1 MNMLKNTVKKAGVFA
16 AAAALIAG
24 GGATMYILLSGETFA
39 QTGVQVV
46 QQPIK
51 DVQPDTKAAVTE
63 EKAEYTVIDQSAAY
77 TADKL
82 KEALVAKGAPTAQ
95 LESRAAELQSTYVP
109 GDKDITAE
117 QAAAYGAGL
126 LKKVFDADLA
136 GYTARAGFLKGA
148 VPGTDTWSLTFDPAG
163 SSGEAA
169 AEASGAKSYSVYLNS
184 VNGKIINA
192 SSSYDRNA
200 VKNAELNDS
209 AWKEKAKQAVTALLP
224 QNVTITGVKITAADG
239 VDKIGVP
246 VLCELSDGSAYM
258 AGLAG
263 DNKEIVNLYYFQ
275 TGYDG
280 SLDRTI
286 NKQKQM

>member
-1 MNMLKNTVKKAGVFA
+1 MNKLKTTVKKAGVFV

-24 GGATMYILLSGETFA
+24 GGGTMYILLSGETFA

-46 QQPIK
+46 QQPK
-51 DVQPDTKAAVTE
+51 RDVLPETKAAATE
-63 EKAEYTVIDQSAAY
+63 VKAEYTVIDQSAAY
-77 TADKL
+77 TTDKL
-82 KEALVAKGAPTAQ
+82 KETLTAKGAPTAE

-109 GDKDITAE
+109 GEKDITAE

-126 LKKVFDADLA
+126 LKKTFAADLN
-136 GYTARAGFLKGA
+136 GYTARAGFLKGS
-148 VPGTDTWSLTFDPAG
+148 VPGTDTWSVTFEPAG
-163 SSGEAA
+163 PSGGAA

-200 VKNAELNDS
+200 VKNADLNDP

-224 QNVTITGVKITAADG
+224 TNVTITSVKITAADG